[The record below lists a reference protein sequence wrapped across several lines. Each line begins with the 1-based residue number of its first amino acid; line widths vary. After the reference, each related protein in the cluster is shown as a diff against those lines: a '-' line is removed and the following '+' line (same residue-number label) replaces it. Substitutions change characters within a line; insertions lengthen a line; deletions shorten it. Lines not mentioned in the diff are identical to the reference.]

1 MIIKNDFIE
10 FKYENFILTLTTFN
24 DNPTDSE
31 WDFAKKTIM
40 RFYDSALKK
49 NIKFSL
55 IFNIESLNMLDLKK
69 LNDWAQLFKDNR
81 EKTKYVIHRSAMIT
95 NITLVRYALNMFLSI
110 YNTERPS
117 RIVSNMQEAIDF
129 VSQN

>member
-40 RFYDSALKK
+40 RFYDSAFKK

-55 IFNIESLNMLDLKK
+55 IFNIESLNMLDIKK
-69 LNDWAQLFKDNR
+69 LKDWAQLFKDNR

-110 YNTERPS
+110 YSTERPS

-129 VSQN
+129 VSQS